1 MFKPLKFQ
9 ENNLLIYSLV
19 FLIILLGFVFR
30 FYNINYENLWLD
42 EIYSFWVTDPNLSF
56 AETYLR
62 IQTAES
68 IPFLYYY
75 LVKISNKIFGYDP
88 IVGRCFSAFF
98 GFLSI
103 FSVGILCKKITQN
116 KSYLLTTCLISLNI
130 FLIVNSQ
137 EMRVY
142 IFTFFLISLSL
153 VFFSNLYKEDKN
165 KIFTKNFILFPF
177 FTFAAILSHPFAL
190 IVLASII
197 VFLVLDYFFFLS
209 NHTKLNVSLI
219 LVSILTIGFL
229 YHYANYVSLNKI
241 GWIEQPGI
249 KFFTNF
255 YFSKFFGS
263 RILGIIHLFSLII
276 LLFYLRKKIARNKEI
291 IFLVIF
297 LILSYFIPLI
307 YGYLIKPIIFPKYI
321 IFVLIPIILIISILV
336 FAIKNKTIKRLVI
349 SLLILF
355 NFANHFTEST
365 LKQFFSEKQRFNPN
379 FEKAFAI
386 IEKSQIKKLNFYTNK
401 INDENQN
408 YINTVIS
415 NYSKKMLNQKNYNIE
430 ILKDGVKNTKGK
442 IWNIC
447 LVIIS
452 CDKPPSKSNILDEN
466 LLEGGLKLSLWEI
479 K

>member
-1 MFKPLKFQ
+1 MFKLLKFQ
-9 ENNLLIYSLV
+9 ENNFLTYSLV
-19 FLIILLGFVFR
+19 FLIIFFGFVFR
-30 FYNINYENLWLD
+30 FYNINYENLWID

-62 IQTAES
+62 VQTTES

-75 LVKISNKIFGYDP
+75 LVKMCNKIFGYDP

-153 VFFSNLYKEDKN
+153 IFFLNLYKEDKN
-165 KIFTKNFILFPF
+165 KIFTKNFVLFPF
-177 FTFAAILSHPFAL
+177 FTFIAILSHPFAI
-190 IVLASII
+190 IVLASMI
-197 VFLVLDYFFFLS
+197 VFLILDYFLFLR
-209 NHTKLNVSLI
+209 NHIKVNVSLI
-219 LVSILTIGFL
+219 LVSILTVGFL
-229 YHYANYVSLNKI
+229 YHYVNYVSLNKI

-255 YFSKFFGS
+255 YFSEFFGS
-263 RILGIIHLFSLII
+263 RLLGIIHLLTLVI
-276 LLFYLRKKIARNKEI
+276 LLICLRKKIERNKEI
-291 IFLVIF
+291 IFLI
-297 LILSYFIPLI
+297 ILLVFSYFIPLV

-336 FAIKNKTIKRLVI
+336 FLIENKTVKRLMI
-349 SLLILF
+349 SFLILI

-379 FEKAFAI
+379 FEAAFST
-386 IEKSQIKKLNFYTNK
+386 IEKSKIKKLSFYTNK
-401 INDENQN
+401 VNDENEN
-408 YINTVIS
+408 FINTVIS
-415 NYSKKMLNQKNYNIE
+415 NYSQLMLNKKGYEIE
-430 ILKDGVKNTKGK
+430 ILKDGPKNIEGK

-447 LVIIS
+447 LTIIS
-452 CDKPPSKSNILDEN
+452 CDKPPDKSNVLEET
-466 LLEGGLKLSLWEI
+466 LLEGGLKLSLWEV

>member
-1 MFKPLKFQ
+1 MFKLLKFQ
-9 ENNLLIYSLV
+9 ENNLFIHSVV

-30 FYNINYENLWLD
+30 FYNINYENLWID

-62 IQTAES
+62 VQTTES

-75 LVKISNKIFGYDP
+75 LVKMCNKIFGYDP

-103 FSVGILCKKITQN
+103 FSIGILCKKISQD
-116 KSYLLTTCLISLNI
+116 KSYLLATCLASLNI

-153 VFFSNLYKEDKN
+153 IFLLDLYKEDKN
-165 KIFTKNFILFPF
+165 KIFTKNFILFTF
-177 FTFAAILSHPFAL
+177 FTFMAILSHPFAIIL
-190 IVLASII
+190 LVSLI
-197 VFLVLDYFFFLS
+197 VFLIIDYFFFFNNQHKIS
-209 NHTKLNVSLI
+209 ISLGLI
-219 LVSILTIGFL
+219 SILTIIFL
-229 YHYANYVSLNKI
+229 YHYINYVSLNKI

-255 YFSKFFGS
+255 YFSNFFGS
-263 RILGIIHLFSLII
+263 RLLGMIHLITLIV
-276 LLFYLRKKIARNKEI
+276 LLFYLRKKIETNTKI
-291 IFLVIF
+291 IFLIIF
-297 LILSYFIPLI
+297 LILSYFIPLV
-307 YGYLIKPIIFPKYI
+307 YGYFIKPIIFPKYI

-336 FAIKNKTIKRLVI
+336 FLIKNKIIKRLTI
-349 SLLILF
+349 TFLILI

-365 LKQFFSEKQRFNPN
+365 FKQFILEKQRFNPN
-379 FEKAFAI
+379 FERAFEI
-386 IEKSQIKKLNFYTNK
+386 IEKSQIKKINFYTNE
-401 INDENQN
+401 INDENEN

-415 NYSKKMLNQKNYNIE
+415 NYSKVMLNEKDSNVE
-430 ILKDGVKNTKGK
+430 ILKNGSENLEGK

-447 LVIIS
+447 LIIIS
-452 CDKPPSKSNILDEN
+452 CDKPPGKSKILEET